1 MGDFDYDAYEK
12 FALENLKDVWGGF
25 GYDLASGSGE
35 MAIRLK
41 RNGFKVVGGDVS
53 PEMLEKATEKAR
65 KARLDVPFVFSDLN
79 DLHLEKK
86 CDFVTA
92 VCDGFNYVKGKNLAA
107 AFNEI
112 YSALNDGGIFIFD
125 VSSANKLENVL
136 GNNLFYEDDEN
147 LTYLWQNTK
156 KGEKIKMDLTFF
168 ERDGDV
174 YRRFD
179 ESESQYIHKTKDVES
194 ALTAAGFSYRFFN
207 EKFKK
212 YPARMKVAEKMIE
225 LGLSLNNDGKIY
237 CGNLKIS
244 DKALAIAA
252 DVDRRAIKSTIE
264 IIQNDEDLFNI
275 FSNVLPAGTLLK
287 NIAKNLNLGV
297 IEIEVGSQNEGI
309 LAAITKIISK
319 KGINIRQAYAEDN
332 ELEENP
338 ILTVITENPIDNDLI
353 SEFLKIKGVNRVSI
367 Y

>member
-1 MGDFDYDAYEK
+1 M
-12 FALENLKDVWGGF
+12 NVQ
-25 GYDLASGSGE
+25 
-35 MAIRLK
+35 
-41 RNGFKVVGGDVS
+41 KVG
-53 PEMLEKATEKAR
+53 MMIKM
-65 KARLDVPFVFSDLN
+65 
-79 DLHLEKK
+79 
-86 CDFVTA
+86 
-92 VCDGFNYVKGKNLAA
+92 
-107 AFNEI
+107 
-112 YSALNDGGIFIFD
+112 
-125 VSSANKLENVL
+125 
-136 GNNLFYEDDEN
+136 
-147 LTYLWQNTK
+147 W
-156 KGEKIKMDLTFF
+156 EKI
-168 ERDGDV
+168 
-174 YRRFD
+174 
-179 ESESQYIHKTKDVES
+179 
-194 ALTAAGFSYRFFN
+194 N

-319 KGINIRQAYAEDN
+319 KSINIRQAYAEDN